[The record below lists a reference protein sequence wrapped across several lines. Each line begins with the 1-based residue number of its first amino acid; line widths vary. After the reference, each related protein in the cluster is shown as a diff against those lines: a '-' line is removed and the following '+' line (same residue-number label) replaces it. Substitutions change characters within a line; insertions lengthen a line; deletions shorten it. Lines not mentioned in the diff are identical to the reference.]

1 MDKIT
6 GKKIL
11 FTGGCGFIG
20 SNFVRKIY
28 DGNEITIIDNLSGGK
43 EEYLSALIKAG
54 KVKLV
59 KKDLRKA
66 ESFQGLGEFDMVIHL
81 AADSDVR
88 QGAVDHKFSLDT
100 NVIGTFNLL
109 EFMKEKGVKEM
120 IFASTS
126 AVTGDTEILP
136 TPETFGPCLPISSY
150 GASKLAC
157 EGFISSYSH
166 YHGIKA
172 SIFRF
177 ANVVGR
183 NSTHGVIY
191 DFINKLKKNN
201 KELEILGDGTQSKSY
216 IHVDDC
222 INAMIHIFKETKKT
236 DIVNLGNSEVTSV
249 RKIAETVIEQ
259 MGLKGIPMK
268 FTGGPEGRGWKGD
281 IKHAFLSI
289 DKMTSMGW
297 KNQYSSDEA
306 VKKAVQESLQQIMN

>member
-1 MDKIT
+1 MATIE
-6 GKKIL
+6 GKRIL

-20 SNFVRKIY
+20 SNFVRKIHHN
-28 DGNEITIIDNLSGGK
+28 NEITIMDNLSGGK
-43 EEYLSALIKAG
+43 EEFLSDLISKG
-54 KVKLV
+54 KVKLL
-59 KKDLRKA
+59 KRDIRDPS
-66 ESFQGLGEFDMVIHL
+66 SFSNMGEFDTVIHL

-88 QGAVDHKFSLDT
+88 QGAIDHKFSLDT

-120 IFASTS
+120 IFSSTS
-126 AVTGDTEILP
+126 AVTGDTDVLP

-150 GASKLAC
+150 GASKLAS
-157 EGFISSYSH
+157 EAFISSYSH

-183 NSTHGVIY
+183 NSTHGVIF
-191 DFINKLKKNN
+191 DFINKLKKNS
-201 KELEILGDGTQSKSY
+201 KYLEILGDGSQSKSY

-222 INAMIHIFKETKKT
+222 VDAMIHVFNRTAKT

-249 RKIAETVIEQ
+249 KKIAETVIEQ

-289 DKMTSMGW
+289 EKMTSLGW
-297 KNQYSSDEA
+297 KNRYSSDEA
-306 VKKAVQESLQQIMN
+306 VNQAVAESLKQILK

>member
-43 EEYLSALIKAG
+43 EEFLSDLIRAG
-54 KVKLV
+54 KIKLV

-66 ESFQGLGEFDMVIHL
+66 DAFHGLGEFDMAIHL

-109 EFMKEKGVKEM
+109 EFMKEKGTKEM

-172 SIFRF
+172 SIFRY
-177 ANVVGR
+177 AILNPG
-183 NSTHGVIY
+183 NSSFSSIISSENLSRS
-191 DFINKLKKNN
+191 FLEKLK
-201 KELEILGDGTQSKSY
+201 IT
-216 IHVDDC
+216 
-222 INAMIHIFKETKKT
+222 
-236 DIVNLGNSEVTSV
+236 
-249 RKIAETVIEQ
+249 
-259 MGLKGIPMK
+259 
-268 FTGGPEGRGWKGD
+268 
-281 IKHAFLSI
+281 
-289 DKMTSMGW
+289 
-297 KNQYSSDEA
+297 
-306 VKKAVQESLQQIMN
+306 

>member
-1 MDKIT
+1 MTTIE
-6 GKKIL
+6 GKRIL

-20 SNFVRKIY
+20 SNFVRKIHNN
-28 DGNEITIIDNLSGGK
+28 NEITIMDNLSGGK
-43 EEYLSALIKAG
+43 EEFLSDLISKG
-54 KVKLV
+54 KVKLL
-59 KKDLRKA
+59 KRDIRDPS
-66 ESFQGLGEFDMVIHL
+66 SFNNMSEFDMVIHL

-88 QGAVDHKFSLDT
+88 QGAIDHKFSLDT

-109 EFMKEKGVKEM
+109 EFMKEKGVREM
-120 IFASTS
+120 IFSSTS
-126 AVTGDTEILP
+126 AVTGDTDVLP

-150 GASKLAC
+150 GASKLAS
-157 EGFISSYSH
+157 EAFISSYSH

-183 NSTHGVIY
+183 NSTHGVIF

-201 KELEILGDGTQSKSY
+201 KYLEILGDGSQSKSY

-222 INAMIHIFKETKKT
+222 VDAMIHVFNRTTKT

-249 RKIAETVIEQ
+249 KKIAETVIEQ

-289 DKMTSMGW
+289 DKMTSLGW
-297 KNQYSSDEA
+297 KNRYSSDEA
-306 VKKAVQESLQQIMN
+306 VNQAVKESLKQILK

>member
-1 MDKIT
+1 MDSII
-6 GKKIL
+6 GRKIL

-20 SNFVRKIY
+20 SNFVRKIHE
-28 DGNEITIIDNLSGGK
+28 GNEITVIDNLSGGNQ
-43 EEYLSALIKAG
+43 EFLSDLIGKGKIKLIK
-54 KVKLV
+54 
-59 KKDLRKA
+59 KDIREAK
-66 ESFQGLGEFDMVIHL
+66 SFNNLEGFDMVIHL

-88 QGAVDHKFSLDT
+88 AGAVDHKFSLDT

-109 EFMKEKGVKEM
+109 EFMKETGTKEM
-120 IFASTS
+120 IFSSTS
-126 AVTGDTEILP
+126 AVTGDTEVLP

-157 EGFISSYSH
+157 EAFISSYSH
-166 YHGIKA
+166 YHDIKA

-183 NSTHGVIY
+183 NSTHGVIF
-191 DFINKLKKNN
+191 DFIRKLKDN
-201 KELEILGDGTQSKSY
+201 KEYLEILGDGSQSKSY

-222 INAMIHIFKETKKT
+222 VNSMIHIFLKSVKT

-249 RKIAETVIEQ
+249 RKIAEIVTEE
-259 MGLKGIPMK
+259 MGLKGIPLK

-289 DKMTSMGW
+289 DKMTSLGW
-297 KNQYSSDEA
+297 KNKYSSDGAVREA
-306 VKKAVQESLQQIMN
+306 VKQSLVQLM